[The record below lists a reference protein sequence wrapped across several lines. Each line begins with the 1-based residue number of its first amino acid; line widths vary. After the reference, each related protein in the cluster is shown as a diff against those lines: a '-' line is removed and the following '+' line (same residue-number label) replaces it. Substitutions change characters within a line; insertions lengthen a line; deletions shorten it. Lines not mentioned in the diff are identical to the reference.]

1 VGKSYDMVD
10 KDKMYKR
17 IKIAG
22 LLSFIPFVLAAAPL
36 GGWFLGEFLQKKFNL
51 SVYVTYI
58 CILIGVAAG
67 IREVVRIIRLV
78 IRIDRHL

>member
-1 VGKSYDMVD
+1 MAEKELL
-10 KDKMYKR
+10 YKR

-36 GGWFLGEFLQKKFNL
+36 GGWFLGEFLQKRFNL
-51 SVYVTYI
+51 SVYVTYT

-67 IREVVRIIRLV
+67 IREVVKIIRLV
-78 IRIDRHL
+78 IKIDRHL

>member
-1 VGKSYDMVD
+1 MAEKELL
-10 KDKMYKR
+10 YKR

-36 GGWFLGEFLQKKFNL
+36 GGWFLGEFLQKRFNL
-51 SVYVTYI
+51 SVYVTYA

-67 IREVVRIIRLV
+67 IREVVKIIRLV
-78 IRIDRHL
+78 IKIDRHL

>member
-1 VGKSYDMVD
+1 MAQ
-10 KDKMYKR
+10 KDQLYR
-17 IKIAG
+17 RVKIAG
-22 LLSFIPFVLAAAPL
+22 MLSFIPFVLAGGPL

-67 IREVVRIIRLV
+67 IREVIRIIRLV
-78 IRIDRHL
+78 IKIDRHP

>member
-1 VGKSYDMVD
+1 MADRD
-10 KDKMYKR
+10 LLYKR

-22 LLSFIPFVLAAAPL
+22 MLSFIPFILAAAPL

-51 SVYVTYI
+51 SVYVTYL
-58 CILIGVAAG
+58 CVLIGVAAG

-78 IRIDRHL
+78 IKIDRHR